1 MNKTAYNER
10 FASHPRDVKQYDTET
25 LRREFLIENVF
36 EDDRVR
42 LVYTGYDRMIAGGA
56 VPKTDALRLEPVEPM
71 KAAYFCERRELGI
84 INIGGKALITAD
96 GTVYELDFKEA
107 LYITQG
113 TREIILKSVESAA
126 PAMLYLNSTPAHRA
140 FSNKLIRQSD
150 VNRIPL
156 GEEKYANRRCIHQF
170 IVAATCRTCQLQMG
184 LTELQAGSVWNTM
197 PPHTHSRRME
207 VYLYTGLEEGQSIC
221 HFMGEGNETRHIWM
235 HNNQAVISP
244 NWSIHAAAGTSNYSF
259 IWGMAGE
266 NMDFNDMDVI
276 KPDEIV

>member
-1 MNKTAYNER
+1 MSKTVYSER
-10 FASHPRDVKQYDTET
+10 FASHPRDVKQYGTEM

-36 EDDRVR
+36 EDDRIR

-56 VPKTDALRLEPVEPM
+56 VPKTDALCLEPVEPM
-71 KAAYFCERRELGI
+71 KAAYFCERRELGM
-84 INIGGKALITAD
+84 INIGGKALVTAD
-96 GTVYELDFKEA
+96 GTVYELDFREA
-107 LYITQG
+107 LYLTQG
-113 TREIILKSVESAA
+113 TREIILKSVDAAA
-126 PAMLYLNSTPAHRA
+126 PAMLYLNSAPAHRA
-140 FSNKLIRQSD
+140 FSNKLIRRSD

-156 GEEKYANRRCIHQF
+156 GEEKYANRRCINQF
-170 IVAATCRTCQLQMG
+170 IVAATCQTCQLQMG

-207 VYLYTGLEEGQSIC
+207 VYLYTGLEEGQAIC
-221 HFMGEGNETRHIWM
+221 HFMGEGNETRHLWM

-244 NWSIHAAAGTSNYSF
+244 NWSVHAAAGTSSYSF